1 MRNADDCRTFR
12 LLKAQALR
20 GDAELM
26 WLVGTAYR
34 DGHFHCIGRESDV
47 PVRRNLRLAVHWLER
62 AAEKRSTGGMVDLAA
77 VLYQQGLNAKD
88 AEMRRS
94 KFVEALRWER
104 CAWRHGESLAAWN
117 VAITCSA
124 LGRRKACFKWLC
136 NSYRSGGEDLEAIAL
151 CYAAGYGV
159 RKDAAKARTLLR
171 KAKRQC
177 HAAAVDSK
185 VVTNL
190 LAKLRRGTSIEIKEP
205 ITRMIGAL
213 ATENVESSD
222 GFA

>member
-1 MRNADDCRTFR
+1 MRNVDVCRIFK

-34 DGHFHCIGRESDV
+34 DGHFQCAGQKTDV
-47 PVRRNLRLAVHWLER
+47 PVRRNCRLALRWLER
-62 AAEKRSTGGMVDLAA
+62 AAEKHSTGGMVDLAA
-77 VLYQQGLNAKD
+77 LLYQQGLNSKD
-88 AEMRRS
+88 AKMRRS

-104 CAWRHGESLAAWN
+104 RAWRHGESLAAWN
-117 VAITCSA
+117 AAITCSA

-136 NSYRSGGEDLEAIAL
+136 NSYRSGGDDLEAIAL

-159 RKDAAKARTLLR
+159 HKDSAKARTLLR
-171 KAKRQC
+171 RAKRQC
-177 HAAAVDSK
+177 NAMASDSK
-185 VVTNL
+185 VVANL
-190 LAKLRRGTSIEIKEP
+190 LAKLSRGTSIEIKEP

-213 ATENVESSD
+213 VTENAESS
-222 GFA
+222 A